1 MPPVPSDPPRPEY
14 PRPHFDRS
22 HAWLSLN
29 GNWDFAADPHGTATH
44 DEVARAGHDW
54 SDTIT
59 VPFAWETE
67 ASGIGVNWL
76 ECGWYRR
83 TLTVPADWSGQR
95 VVLHFGAV
103 HHLAAVWVAGV
114 AVGEHEGGYTPFE
127 FDITD
132 ALAGRTEATVL
143 VRVLAPLDKREI
155 VHGKQRS
162 IPRDD
167 YDDCAFTPTSGIWQ
181 PVWLEVRPATYVSAF
196 ALTPGES
203 LDTIV
208 ADIGVAGPH
217 AAQARLTVQATGGAP
232 VKTAVGTDGPV
243 RVTLPVAAP
252 RLWSP
257 AEPHLY
263 EVTVTLD
270 SADGTDQVR
279 GSTGLRRIETRG
291 DQLLLNGERLYVRGV
306 LDQGYWPHTGLTAP
320 DDQAFVTDLGLA
332 RESGFNLVR
341 KHLKL
346 EDPRFLHH
354 ADRLGM
360 LVWAEPASTGT
371 FTAAAAAR
379 FEAQIAPM
387 VERDGNHPSIVIWGL
402 YNEEWGL
409 DWDVPGDEA
418 KQDAVRRAYD
428 LLKSL
433 DATRPV
439 VDNSGWTHV
448 ATDLVD
454 WHIYDETPA
463 GWAAKVRPLLA
474 DGEPGFPVGLGG
486 GNIVRKLVM
495 ANGGPAP
502 AVPNL
507 NSEYGG
513 GKTSVERGWNQR
525 WQTQELRRHDV
536 LSGYVWTELYDV
548 EHEFAGIYAF
558 DRALKDSGVSPAA
571 AAHADTVL
579 VVEVEPLAPG
589 RDLVTDGD
597 RKAAF
602 DIRISHHGTAPE
614 RIVVAA
620 VWGPAL
626 GSAEGLAT
634 VHEHGSLTVEP
645 YRLSEPVHISESL
658 PDGVAAARLHLLA
671 LSASHGRVMGSTCVD
686 VAVR

>member
-1 MPPVPSDPPRPEY
+1 MSSVRPEY

-22 HAWLSLN
+22 HTWLSLN
-29 GNWDFAADPHGTATH
+29 GGWDFTADPTGTA
-44 DEVARAGHDW
+44 DARDLAGRADW
-54 SDTIT
+54 PQTVT

-67 ASGIGVNWL
+67 ASGVTAHWL
-76 ECGWYRR
+76 EYGWYRR
-83 TLTVPADWSGQR
+83 TLIVPAAWRDQR

-103 HHLAAVWVAGV
+103 HHQARVWVGGTE
-114 AVGEHEGGYTPFE
+114 VGEHEGGYTPFE

-143 VRVLAPLDKREI
+143 VRVWAPVDKREI

-162 IPRDD
+162 VPRDD

-181 PVWLEVRPATYVSAF
+181 PVWLEARPATHVSAL
-196 ALTPGES
+196 ALAPGEN
-203 LDTIV
+203 LDAIA
-208 ADIGVAGPH
+208 ADITVAGPE
-217 AAQARLTVQATGGAP
+217 AAGARLAVQVSGGEPVTVTVDA
-232 VKTAVGTDGPV
+232 DG
-243 RVTLPVAAP
+243 RARLTLPVAEP

-257 AEPHLY
+257 ADPHLY
-263 EVTVTLD
+263 DVTVTLD
-270 SADGTDQVR
+270 TADGTDR
-279 GSTGLRRIETRG
+279 IRSTTGLRRIETHG
-291 DQLLLNGERLYVRGV
+291 DHLLLNGERLYVRGV

-320 DDQAFVTDLGLA
+320 DDHAFVTDLELA
-332 RESGFNLVR
+332 RRSGFNLVR

-354 ADRLGM
+354 ADRTGM
-360 LVWAEPASTGT
+360 LVWAEPASTGI
-371 FTAAAAAR
+371 FTPEAAAR

-387 VERDGNHPSIVIWGL
+387 VARDGNHPSIVIWGL

-409 DWDVPGDEA
+409 DWDVPGDPA

-428 LLKSL
+428 LLKGL
-433 DATRPV
+433 DASRPV

-474 DGEPGFPVGLGG
+474 EDAEDAEDAAGFPVGLGG

-495 ANGGPAP
+495 ADGGPAP

-513 GKTSVERGWNQR
+513 GRTSVERGWNQR

-536 LSGYVWTELYDV
+536 LSGYVWTELYDI

-558 DRALKDSGVSPAA
+558 DRTLKDSGTSPAA

-579 VVEVEPLAPG
+579 VVDAEPLAPG
-589 RDLVTDGD
+589 RDLVTGPG
-597 RKAAF
+597 RKVAF
-602 DIRISHHGTAPE
+602 DVRISHHGPTAE
-614 RIVVAA
+614 RIAVAA
-620 VWGPAL
+620 VWGPVL
-626 GSAEGLAT
+626 GSAEGLAPAAGQDA
-634 VHEHGSLTVEP
+634 VSVEP
-645 YRLSEPVHISESL
+645 YRLSEPVHITESL
-658 PDGVAAARLHLLA
+658 PDGATAARLHLLA
-671 LSASHGRVMGSTCVD
+671 LHASGGQVLGSTCVD